1 MVTVE
6 YVHALNYMYDEIMG
20 RQFPKLLLTLVN
32 PKNLDV
38 AIETDAY
45 LDTGAERSI
54 FKADLARA
62 LDLVFDSGLRMPYGS
77 IIPSGGG
84 YARIHLV
91 ILSHPDLGEFPLD
104 IGFAEGPHGRNLL
117 GRDFFNLMQIGF
129 RENQQ
134 IFYVTMAP

>member
-6 YVHALNYMYDEIMG
+6 YVHTLNYMYDEIMG

-32 PKNLDV
+32 PKNLDI

-54 FKADLARA
+54 FKADLAPA
-62 LDLVFDSGLRMPYGS
+62 LELKFDSGSRIKYGS
-77 IIPSGGG
+77 STPGGG
-84 YARIHLV
+84 GQARIHRV

-104 IGFAEGPHGRNLL
+104 IGFAEGPHSRNLL

-129 RENQQ
+129 REN
-134 IFYVTMAP
+134 